1 MPAGLPGTGIGGVF
15 LIISALLMPLV
26 ELRRR
31 VRRRAGLGRWRLV
44 GRQTALAIGMVAA
57 VLGPIA
63 GLYSA
68 LLGSSP
74 THGGSSARS
83 AGASLHGG
91 PLALPLAP
99 GLITLAAMV
108 AIIIIAYALRLILLV
123 PTRRGRQ
130 VVRPIDV
137 EAPFIESGDSAAAGD
152 GGGDAAYPDDSA
164 ADLSVGQA
172 AGRAVVEAS

>member
-1 MPAGLPGTGIGGVF
+1 MPGGLPGTGIGGVF
-15 LIISALLMPLV
+15 LIISALLMPVV

-44 GRQTALAIGMVAA
+44 GRHTALAIGMVAA
-57 VLGPIA
+57 VLGPIG

-74 THGGSSARS
+74 THGGASTRS

-91 PLALPLAP
+91 PMALPLAP
-99 GLITLAAMV
+99 GLITLAALV
-108 AIIIIAYALRLILLV
+108 GIIIIAYTLRLILLV

-137 EAPFIESGDSAAAGD
+137 NAPFIESGNSAAAND
-152 GGGDAAYPDDSA
+152 GGEHIALPLAPMRTS
-164 ADLSVGQA
+164 
-172 AGRAVVEAS
+172 R